1 MTTAHIFLGVFG
13 GLGLFIYGMHL
24 MSKGLQRAAGDKLRR
39 MIELLT
45 YNRYIAVFTGT
56 IITMLVQSSSTTTVM
71 VVGFVNA
78 GLMTLSQ
85 AMGIV
90 LGARIGTTITAQII
104 AFKITDAALPIIGVG
119 VIMAIFVKKR
129 AYRNLGQA
137 LLGFGILFLGL
148 NIMGGN
154 LSLLGDNP
162 AFTSLLATFGQKRLL
177 GVLAGAL
184 FTAIIQSSSASVGVI
199 ITLAY
204 QGILDLDAALALTL
218 GACAG
223 TSVTALLA
231 SIGTNLTARRA
242 ALAHVLFSTLGSL
255 FFVGFLEPI
264 GRLVSQTSSDIGRQ
278 IAWGQTGFALV
289 STLIFL
295 PLIPIFIRVI
305 SRLLPGEEVI
315 DRPGQQFL
323 DRRLLRTPSMALGA
337 AKKEIVRMARL
348 AMEMVERSLAILFE
362 NNLSLLQV
370 VQGKE
375 EVVDQLESDISVYLA
390 ELSQRSIAPVQGRE
404 LAGYFHSINDIER
417 IGDHALNIAQLCEER
432 VERNLA
438 FSSEAVEDIKK
449 MYTLV
454 MDTVSKAVTA
464 LETMDPEL
472 ARQAIVSESNID
484 RMEKRLRDSHV
495 SRIHEGMCFPPSGVI
510 FLDIV
515 ANLERIGDHATN
527 VAQAVLGEL

>member
-1 MTTAHIFLGVFG
+1 M
-13 GLGLFIYGMHL
+13 
-24 MSKGLQRAAGDKLRR
+24 
-39 MIELLT
+39 
-45 YNRYIAVFTGT
+45 
-56 IITMLVQSSSTTTVM
+56 
-71 VVGFVNA
+71 
-78 GLMTLSQ
+78 
-85 AMGIV
+85 
-90 LGARIGTTITAQII
+90 
-104 AFKITDAALPIIGVG
+104 
-119 VIMAIFVKKR
+119 
-129 AYRNLGQA
+129 
-137 LLGFGILFLGL
+137 
-148 NIMGGN
+148 
-154 LSLLGDNP
+154 
-162 AFTSLLATFGQKRLL
+162 
-177 GVLAGAL
+177 
-184 FTAIIQSSSASVGVI
+184 
-199 ITLAY
+199 
-204 QGILDLDAALALTL
+204 
-218 GACAG
+218 
-223 TSVTALLA
+223 
-231 SIGTNLTARRA
+231 
-242 ALAHVLFSTLGSL
+242 
-255 FFVGFLEPI
+255 
-264 GRLVSQTSSDIGRQ
+264 
-278 IAWGQTGFALV
+278 
-289 STLIFL
+289 
-295 PLIPIFIRVI
+295 
-305 SRLLPGEEVI
+305 
-315 DRPGQQFL
+315 
-323 DRRLLRTPSMALGA
+323 LRTPSMALGA